1 MGKKKS
7 ETTQEHPFMKELL
20 DNGTTTLTAKTR
32 DELAEMVNGIEAE
45 VIVGA
50 AGRNRET
57 GWFTLQVELSK
68 Q

>member
-7 ETTQEHPFMKELL
+7 ETTIEQPFMKELL
-20 DNGTTTLTAKTR
+20 DNGTTILTAKTL

-50 AGRNRET
+50 TGRNRET
-57 GWFTLQVELSK
+57 GLFTLQVELSK
-68 Q
+68 N